1 MKLYLGLDIQPV
13 SGHTTIDPLGGEGKT
28 ALDFR
33 SLDSVVDAGECEVIN
48 AKVLDHIHGSEL
60 YSTIQHWVS
69 KLAHGGSI
77 VLGGRDLLEVSKTV
91 INGGSSNSDC
101 NKMFYGVNNSAAG
114 ISKGMYEANEIAG
127 ILMELGLKLDKK
139 RINGIDFIVE
149 AHRV

>member
-1 MKLYLGLDIQPV
+1 MKLYLGVDIQPV
-13 SGHTTIDPLGGEGKT
+13 SGHTTIDPLGGEGKV

-33 SLDSVVDAGECEVIN
+33 NLDNVVDAGECEVIN

-60 YSTIQHWVS
+60 FAVIKHWAS

-77 VLGGRDLLEVSKTV
+77 VLGGRDILEVSKKV
-91 INGGSSNSDC
+91 VAGSTNSDS
-101 NKMFYGVNNSAAG
+101 NKMFYGVNNSATG

-127 ILMELGLKLDKK
+127 ILVELGLKLDKK

>member
-13 SGHTTIDPLGGEGKT
+13 SGHTTIDPLGGEGKV

-33 SLDSVVDAGECEVIN
+33 NLDNVADNGECEVIN

-60 YSTIQHWVS
+60 YAVISHWVS

-77 VLGGRDLLEVSKTV
+77 MLGGRDLFEVSKRV
-91 INGGSSNSDC
+91 ITGESSNSDC
-101 NKMFYGVNNSAAG
+101 NKMFYGVNNSATG

-127 ILMELGLKLDKK
+127 ILVELGLEIDKK